1 VNAVL
6 HWVGVAL
13 YLYWFVLI
21 ARLVMEWTLQLT
33 AYRPSGAGA
42 VAFEFVYTV
51 TDPPLRLLRRFI
63 PLLRIGRFALDVSF
77 LVLLLGV
84 NIVAGQLMVQR

>member
-1 VNAVL
+1 MNAVL

-13 YLYWFVLI
+13 NLYWFVLI
-21 ARLVMEWTLQLT
+21 ARLVMEWVLQLST
-33 AYRPSGAGA
+33 YRPSGAGA

-51 TDPPLRLLRRFI
+51 TDPPLRFLRRFI
-63 PLLRIGRFALDVSF
+63 PLLTIGRFALDLAF

-84 NIVAGQLMVQR
+84 RIVAGQLI

>member
-1 VNAVL
+1 VNEVL
-6 HWVGVAL
+6 HWIGVAL

-21 ARLVMEWTLQLT
+21 ARLIMEWVLQLS

-42 VAFEFVYTV
+42 VAFEFVYSV

-63 PLLRIGRFALDVSF
+63 PLLTIGRFALDLAF

-84 NIVAGQLMVQR
+84 RIVAGQLM

>member
-13 YLYWFVLI
+13 NLYWFVLI
-21 ARLVMEWTLQLT
+21 ARLVMEWVLQLST
-33 AYRPSGAGA
+33 YRPSGAGA

-51 TDPPLRLLRRFI
+51 TDPPLRFLRRFI
-63 PLLRIGRFALDVSF
+63 PLLTIGRFALDLAF

-84 NIVAGQLMVQR
+84 RIVAGQLI

>member
-1 VNAVL
+1 VNEVL
-6 HWVGVAL
+6 HWIGVAL
-13 YLYWFVLI
+13 NLYWFVLI
-21 ARLVMEWTLQLT
+21 ARLVMEWILQLS

-63 PLLRIGRFALDVSF
+63 PLLTIGRFALDLAF
-77 LVLLLGV
+77 LVLLIGV
-84 NIVAGQLMVQR
+84 RIVAGQLI

>member
-1 VNAVL
+1 MNEVL
-6 HWVGVAL
+6 HWIGVAL
-13 YLYWFVLI
+13 NLYWFVLI
-21 ARLVMEWTLQLT
+21 ARLVMEWILQLS

-63 PLLRIGRFALDVSF
+63 PLLTIGRFALDLAF
-77 LVLLLGV
+77 LVLLIGV
-84 NIVAGQLMVQR
+84 RIVAGQLI

>member
-33 AYRPSGAGA
+33 SYRPSGAGA